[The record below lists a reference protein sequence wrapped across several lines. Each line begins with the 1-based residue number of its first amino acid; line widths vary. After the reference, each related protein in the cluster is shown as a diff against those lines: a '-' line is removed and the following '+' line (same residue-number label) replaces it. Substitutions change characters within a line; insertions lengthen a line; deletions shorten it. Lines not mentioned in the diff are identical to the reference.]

1 MPAYTPVKRAHG
13 NPPPQALPPETE
25 LREANEARMK
35 KILEPGISGTSEITV
50 SEDMLAN
57 RVGSGLVEV
66 FSTAM
71 MIAWMEATAVAVVQD
86 ALPEGMTTVGTKVDV
101 VHVAATPCG
110 MQVTF
115 TAELTGMSSN
125 GKGLTFKVSARDE
138 VGLIGEGTHERV
150 VVHKEKFESRTR
162 HRKDCGC

>member
-1 MPAYTPVKRAHG
+1 MATLHRTCS
-13 NPPPQALPPETE
+13 PPGTR
-25 LREANEARMK
+25 LREAKEARMK
-35 KILEPGISGTSEITV
+35 KILEPGISGTPEITV
-50 SEDMLAN
+50 SEDMLAC

-115 TAELTGMSSN
+115 AAELTGMSAN

-138 VGLIGEGTHERV
+138 VGLIGEGVHERV